1 MKQIYIYILLFI
13 SFSFNAF
20 AQVGSLN
27 EDFSTCNNSMPNGW
41 LKYSVTGVESW
52 QCTTYG
58 YAGAA
63 AQMSG
68 FNGGNHLNEDWL
80 ISPQLNLASYTTPLL
95 SFWCRTRYSGAFIQL
110 LVSTNYAGSGNPNSA
125 TWTTVPVTLPTTN
138 SDVWFFTGQIDL
150 TAYKNQ
156 PFYIAYKYI
165 SSTSAAAT
173 WRLDDIHVAEGTLSL
188 SKKFVN
194 AGECA
199 AGWSSAANSFSF
211 TMTTI
216 ANTLDIV
223 VPLPFEVSK
232 DGTNF
237 SNTITYTSSASGI
250 AQNVY
255 VRISPSVSNKVYR
268 DKLYFINNG
277 NTINNAIQILG
288 TSLPDDK
295 TLRVMNWNMRWFG
308 SPSFCNCD
316 TSIAR
321 INATQLMKD
330 VDADLYCLQEVVSVS
345 QLASI
350 CANMGP
356 NYAYLASPFCSGATS
371 PANQSYNDGQKLAY
385 IYNTNKIENLGA
397 FGLLSSTY
405 PADTSAYYCWSSGRF
420 PYMFKA
426 KLKLASGNSDT
437 VYFANIHAKASNT
450 TSDYNRRVC
459 AVEHLTD
466 SLNGLFPSKK
476 IVVLGDFNDYLDGTS
491 VVGQS
496 VSPYQ
501 YLLSNGF
508 TGLTLPSLFAGQ
520 STFVGSVD
528 HMIDNVVYSNT
539 MQPFTVDSSTF
550 VFTESQNY
558 ITNYVNTT
566 SDHFPLMSYFKFNF
580 PNQIDA
586 IYFEAQHVNRCIIV
600 NPTQGNL
607 HIFPNSNEH
616 AGVWTITLTD
626 LAGKILYSKP
636 IILGN
641 HGYSEEFSYIQSG
654 MYLVHLQQDKHTETH
669 KWLIQN

>member
-1 MKQIYIYILLFI
+1 MKHIYIYLLLFI
-13 SFSFNAF
+13 SFSFNAS

-27 EDFSTCNNSMPNGW
+27 EDFSTCTATVPAGW
-41 LKYSVTGVESW
+41 LKYSVNGAESW

-63 AQMSG
+63 VQMSG
-68 FNGGNHLNEDWL
+68 FNGSNHVNEDWL

-95 SFWCRTRYSGAFIQL
+95 SFWCRTRYSGAFIQV
-110 LVSTNYAGSGNPNSA
+110 LVSTNYGGSGNPNSA

-138 SDVWFFTGQIDL
+138 SDVWFYTGQIDL
-150 TAYKNQ
+150 TAFKNQ
-156 PFYIAYKYI
+156 PFYIAYKYT
-165 SSTSAAAT
+165 STTSAAAT
-173 WRLDDIHVAEGTLSL
+173 WRLDDIHVSEGTLSM

-223 VPLPFEVSK
+223 APSPFEVSN
-232 DGTNF
+232 DGQNF
-237 SNTITYTSSASGI
+237 SNSITYTSSASGI

-255 VRISPSVSNKVYR
+255 VRISPSVPNKVYR
-268 DKLYFINNG
+268 NELSFINNG
-277 NTINNAIQILG
+277 NTINKAIQVLG

-316 TSIAR
+316 TSLAR
-321 INATQLMKD
+321 INSTQLMQD
-330 VDADLYCLQEVVSVS
+330 VHADLYCLQEVVSVS

-350 CANMGP
+350 CANLGP

-371 PANQSYNDGQKLAY
+371 PASQSYNDGQKLGY

-420 PYMFKA
+420 PYMLKA

-437 VYFANIHAKASNT
+437 IYFANIHAKASNT

-459 AVEHLTD
+459 AIEHMTD

-496 VSPYQ
+496 ISPYQ

-508 TGLTLPSLFAGQ
+508 TGLTLPSLFSGQ

-528 HMIDNVVYSNT
+528 HMIDNVVYSNA
-539 MQPFTVDSSTF
+539 MQPFKVDSSTF
-550 VFTESQNY
+550 IFTEAQNY
-558 ITNYVNTT
+558 ISNYVSTT
-566 SDHFPLMSYFKFNF
+566 SDHFPVMSYFKFNF
-580 PNQIDA
+580 PNNLDDIS
-586 IYFEAQHVNRCIIV
+586 YESNNGKMCTLV
-600 NPTQGNL
+600 NPSQGNL
-607 HIFPNSNEH
+607 IISTSNSEYSDK
-616 AGVWTITLTD
+616 WSLMLTD
-626 LAGKILYSKP
+626 LMGRILVFKD
-636 IILGN
+636 IQMING
-641 HGYSEEFSYIQSG
+641 GYVDDFSNYTSG
-654 MYLVHLQQDKHTETH
+654 MYIVHLQHDKHIESH
-669 KWLIQN
+669 KWIIQH

>member
-1 MKQIYIYILLFI
+1 MKHIYIYLLLFI

-41 LKYSVTGVESW
+41 LKYSVTGAESW

-150 TAYKNQ
+150 TVYKNQ

-173 WRLDDIHVAEGTLSL
+173 WRLDDIHVSEGTLSL

-223 VPLPFEVSK
+223 APSPFEVSK

-255 VRISPSVSNKVYR
+255 IRISPSVPNKVYR
-268 DKLYFINNG
+268 NELSFMNNG
-277 NTINNAIQILG
+277 NTINKAIQVLG

-316 TSIAR
+316 TSLAR

-350 CANMGP
+350 CANLGP
-356 NYAYLASPFCSGATS
+356 SYAYLASPFCSGATS
-371 PANQSYNDGQKLAY
+371 PASQSYNDGQKLGY
-385 IYNTNKIENLGA
+385 IYNTTKIENLGA

-405 PADTSAYYCWSSGRF
+405 PADTSSYYCWSSGRF
-420 PYMFKA
+420 PYILKA

-459 AVEHLTD
+459 AVEHMTD
-466 SLNGLFPSKK
+466 SLNSLFPSKK

-508 TGLTLPSLFAGQ
+508 AGLTLPSLFAGQ

-528 HMIDNVVYSNT
+528 HMIDNVVYSNP
-539 MQPFTVDSSTF
+539 MQPFKVDSSTF

-558 ITNYVNTT
+558 ISNYVSTT
-566 SDHFPLMSYFKFNF
+566 SDHFPVMSYFKFNF
-580 PNQIDA
+580 PNNLADISYGSNDGKM
-586 IYFEAQHVNRCIIV
+586 CTLV
-600 NPTQGNL
+600 NPSQGNL
-607 HIFPNSNEH
+607 IISTSNSEYSDK
-616 AGVWTITLTD
+616 WSLMLTD
-626 LAGKILYSKP
+626 LMGRILVFKDIHMLNGRYV
-636 IILGN
+636 
-641 HGYSEEFSYIQSG
+641 EDFSNYTDG
-654 MYLVHLQQDKHTETH
+654 MYIVHLQHDKHIESH
-669 KWLIQN
+669 KWIIQH